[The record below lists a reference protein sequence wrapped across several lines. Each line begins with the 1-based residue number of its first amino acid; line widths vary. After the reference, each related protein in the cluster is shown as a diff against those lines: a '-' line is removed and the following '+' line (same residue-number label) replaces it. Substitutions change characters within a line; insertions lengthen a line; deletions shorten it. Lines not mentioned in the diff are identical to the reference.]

1 MSSPGPSVS
10 RPSDARSSRSD
21 LPATG
26 AERAARADGRAS
38 PRAKDRRKAAPLA
51 KIGMVLFAVG
61 LVAIFADFV
70 LFAAGS
76 HDLPLWLNL
85 TAMLAPVGLGL
96 GLIGVVKENRAAS
109 PALAA
114 RRAAAKAADS

>member
-1 MSSPGPSVS
+1 M
-10 RPSDARSSRSD
+10 
-21 LPATG
+21 
-26 AERAARADGRAS
+26 
-38 PRAKDRRKAAPLA
+38 AKL
-51 KIGMVLFAVG
+51 GMVLFAIG
-61 LVAIFADFV
+61 LVAIFADFI

-76 HDLPLWLNL
+76 HNLPLWLNL

-114 RRAAAKAADS
+114 RRAAAKAAETR